1 MYPQKNMLVFLRNVI
16 TNGGNNLENPAVA
29 FAFDLT
35 VVILRVAVPL
45 FAVVILIRLYASL
58 RQNRRDERPLI
69 MLYDED
75 VRKAVPV
82 LYWENSIGRSRACDI
97 YLTDSTVSREH
108 AVLMRRDDGW
118 SITDSDSKS
127 GVFVNGEKISGRT
140 NIYLDDRIRIGT
152 TNLIVKRAEE
162 FEGATRRSWFFKPKG
177 KKIIGSKGL
186 LVLLTLFFL
195 IVSAEACLD
204 NKALRSGIID
214 FMPFTYGFITIG
226 LMWVTYIFSTLILKR
241 VNFEIESLAFFLT
254 GVGVM
259 ISVHQ
264 TEKQAIVQLISAF
277 IGIILFEFLIKI
289 LDDPDRV
296 NHLTKW
302 VYGASLALL
311 AINLVFGRT
320 QYGAANWITLPGG
333 ISVQPSEV
341 VKVGFI
347 FVGAAGLDQLQ
358 TRKNLFGFL
367 VFSAL
372 CVGALVL
379 MGDFGTALIF
389 FATYLI
395 ISFMRSGDFAT
406 FVVAIGAAVFASAI
420 VLRFKPYISDRF
432 SAWGHVFEEPYVWDT
447 GFQQARTLIYCASG
461 GVFGVGLGNGFC
473 KNLFASESDI
483 VIGILCEEMGIITA
497 VVMAVAVGALVFYAR
512 AITTRSRSTFYS
524 ISACCAAGL
533 LVIQLSLNLFG
544 ATDILPLTGV
554 TFPFISAGGSSMI
567 SCWGLMAFIKA
578 ADERTY
584 AVRRESK
591 FRSKED

>member
-1 MYPQKNMLVFLRNVI
+1 MATPV
-16 TNGGNNLENPAVA
+16 
-29 FAFDLT
+29 
-35 VVILRVAVPL
+35 
-45 FAVVILIRLYASL
+45 FAVIILIKLYSSL
-58 RQNRRDERPLI
+58 RHNRRDERPLI

-75 VRKAVPV
+75 EKKAVPV
-82 LYWENSIGRSRACDI
+82 LYWENSIGRSRGSDI
-97 YLTDSTVSREH
+97 FINDATVSREH
-108 AVLMRRDDGW
+108 AVLLRRDNGW
-118 SITDSDSKS
+118 SITDSNSKA
-127 GVFVNGEKISGRT
+127 GVFVNGEKITDRT
-140 NIYLDDRIRIGT
+140 NIYLNDRIRIGT

-177 KKIIGSKGL
+177 KKSIGPKGL
-186 LVLLTLFFL
+186 LSLITIFFL
-195 IVSAEACLD
+195 IITVEACLTSE
-204 NKALRSGIID
+204 ALKTGIID
-214 FMPFTYGFITIG
+214 LMPFTYGLATIG
-226 LMWVTYIFSTLILKR
+226 VMWVTYIITALGFKR

-259 ISVHQ
+259 LSVHQ
-264 TEKQAIVQLISAF
+264 SEKQAIVQLASAV
-277 IGIILFEFLIKI
+277 IGIILFEFLIKF
-289 LDDPDRV
+289 LEDPDRV
-296 NHLTKW
+296 ERLTKW
-302 VYGASLALL
+302 VYIASLGLL
-311 AINLVFGRT
+311 AINLIFGRT

-347 FVGAAGLDQLQ
+347 FVGAAGLDRLQ
-358 TRKNLFGFL
+358 TRKNLFGFM

-372 CVGALVL
+372 CVGALAL

-395 ISFMRSGDFAT
+395 ISFMRSGDFKT
-406 FVVAIGAAVFASAI
+406 LVAAVGAAVFASVI

-432 SAWGHVFEEPYVWDT
+432 SAWGHAFEEPYVWDT

-461 GVFGVGLGNGFC
+461 GVFGVGVGNGFC
-473 KNLFASESDI
+473 KTLFASESDI
-483 VIGILCEEMGIITA
+483 VIGIVCEEMGIIVA
-497 VVMAVAVGALVFYAR
+497 LVLAIAVGALVFYAR

-533 LVIQLSLNLFG
+533 LVIQLSLNIFG

-584 AVRRESK
+584 AIRREGLFS
-591 FRSKED
+591 SSEE

>member
-1 MYPQKNMLVFLRNVI
+1 MNGFL
-16 TNGGNNLENPAVA
+16 A
-29 FAFDLT
+29 FAFDLA
-35 VVILRVAVPL
+35 VVILRIAVPVL
-45 FAVVILIRLYASL
+45 AVLILIKLYVSL
-58 RQNRRDERPLI
+58 RHNRRDERPLI

-75 VRKAVPV
+75 ERKAVPV
-82 LYWENSIGRSRACDI
+82 LYWENSIGRSKSCDI
-97 YLTDSTVSREH
+97 YLADATVSREH

-118 SITDSDSKS
+118 SISDSDSKV
-127 GVFVNGEKISGRT
+127 GVYVNGERITERT
-140 NIYLDDRIRIGT
+140 NIYLSDKIRIGS
-152 TNLIVKRAEE
+152 TNLVVKRAEE
-162 FEGATRRSWFFKPKG
+162 FEGATRRSWFFKPNG
-177 KKIIGSKGL
+177 KKSIGPKSL
-186 LVLLTLFFL
+186 LVLLTIFFV
-195 IVSAEACLD
+195 IISAEACL
-204 NKALRSGIID
+204 NNEALKTGIID
-214 FMPFTYGFITIG
+214 LMPFTYGLITIG
-226 LMWVTYIFSTLILKR
+226 IMWLTYIITALVFKR

-259 ISVHQ
+259 LSVHQ
-264 TEKQAIVQLISAF
+264 SEKQAIVQLVSAVC
-277 IGIILFEFLIKI
+277 GIILFEFLIKI

-296 NHLTKW
+296 SCLTKW

-311 AINLVFGRT
+311 AINLIFGRT

-358 TRKNLFGFL
+358 TKKNLFGFL
-367 VFSAL
+367 VFSAI
-372 CVGALVL
+372 CVGALAL

-395 ISFMRSGDFAT
+395 ISFMRSGDFKT
-406 FVVAIGAAVFASAI
+406 LFVAVGAAVFASVI

-432 SAWGHVFEEPYVWDT
+432 NAWGHVFEEPYVWDT

-461 GVFGVGLGNGFC
+461 GVFGVGIGNGFC
-473 KNLFASESDI
+473 KTLFASESDI
-483 VIGILCEEMGIITA
+483 VIGILCEEMGIIVA
-497 VVMAVAVGALVFYAR
+497 VVMAVAIGALVFYAR

-567 SCWGLMAFIKA
+567 SCWGLMSFIKA

-584 AVRRESK
+584 AVRRESL
-591 FRSKED
+591 FSSREE

>member
-1 MYPQKNMLVFLRNVI
+1 M
-16 TNGGNNLENPAVA
+16 
-29 FAFDLT
+29 DLA
-35 VVILRVAVPL
+35 VVILRMAVPL
-45 FAVVILIRLYASL
+45 LAIIIFVKLYASL
-58 RQNRRDERPLI
+58 RHNRRDERPLI

-82 LYWENSIGRSRACDI
+82 LYWENSIGRSRASDI
-97 YLTDSTVSREH
+97 YLPDTTVSREH

-118 SITDSDSKS
+118 SITDSDSKA
-127 GVFVNGEKISGRT
+127 GVFVNGERISGRT
-140 NIYLDDRIRIGT
+140 NIYLNDRIRIGT
-152 TNLIVKRAEE
+152 TNLIVRRAEE
-162 FEGATRRSWFFKPKG
+162 FEGATRKSWFFRPNG
-177 KKIIGSKGL
+177 KKIIGSKSL
-186 LVLLTLFFL
+186 LVLLTIFFVIL
-195 IVSAEACLD
+195 SAEACLNND
-204 NKALRSGIID
+204 TLKTVYNDSMANIEINII
-214 FMPFTYGFITIG
+214 PFIYGAVLTAI
-226 LMWVTYIFSTLILKR
+226 MWITYILTSLLLKR
-241 VNFEIESLAFFLT
+241 VNFEIESLAFFLS
-254 GVGVM
+254 GVG
-259 ISVHQ
+259 ILLSVHQ
-264 TEKQAIVQLISAF
+264 SEKQTQVQLISM
-277 IGIILFEFLIKI
+277 IGGIILFEMLIKI

-296 NHLTKW
+296 TRLTKW

-311 AINLVFGRT
+311 AINLVFGKI
-320 QYGAANWITLPGG
+320 QYGASNWITLPGG

-358 TRKNLFGFL
+358 TRKNLFGFM
-367 VFSAL
+367 VFSAI
-372 CVGALVL
+372 CVGALAL

-395 ISFMRSGDFAT
+395 ISFMRSGDFAML
-406 FVVAIGAAVFASAI
+406 VAAVGAAVFASVI

-447 GFQQARTLIYCASG
+447 GYQQARTLIYCASG

-473 KNLFASESDI
+473 KQLFASESDI
-483 VIGILCEEMGIITA
+483 VIGIICEEMGIIVA
-497 VVMAVAVGALVFYAR
+497 VVLAITVGSLVFYAR

-533 LVIQLSLNLFG
+533 LVIQLSLNIFG

-567 SCWGLMAFIKA
+567 SCWGLIAFIKA

-584 AVRRESK
+584 AVRRERLFS
-591 FRSKED
+591 SKEE

>member
-1 MYPQKNMLVFLRNVI
+1 M
-16 TNGGNNLENPAVA
+16 
-29 FAFDLT
+29 DLA
-35 VVILRVAVPL
+35 VVILRMAVPL
-45 FAVVILIRLYASL
+45 LAIIIFVKLYASL
-58 RQNRRDERPLI
+58 RHNRRDERPLI

-82 LYWENSIGRSRACDI
+82 LYWENSIGRSRASDI
-97 YLTDSTVSREH
+97 YLPDTTVSREH

-118 SITDSDSKS
+118 SITDSDSKA
-127 GVFVNGEKISGRT
+127 GVFVNGERISGRT
-140 NIYLDDRIRIGT
+140 NIYLNDRIRIGT
-152 TNLIVKRAEE
+152 TNLIVRRAEE
-162 FEGATRRSWFFKPKG
+162 FEGATRKSWFFRPNG
-177 KKIIGSKGL
+177 KKIIGSKSL
-186 LVLLTLFFL
+186 LVLLTIFFVIL
-195 IVSAEACLD
+195 SAEACLNND
-204 NKALRSGIID
+204 TLKTVYNDSMANIEINII
-214 FMPFTYGFITIG
+214 PFIYGAVLTAI
-226 LMWVTYIFSTLILKR
+226 MWITYILTSLLLKR
-241 VNFEIESLAFFLT
+241 VNFEIESLAFFLS
-254 GVGVM
+254 GVG
-259 ISVHQ
+259 ILLSVHQ
-264 TEKQAIVQLISAF
+264 SEKQTQVQLISM
-277 IGIILFEFLIKI
+277 IGGIILFEMLIKI

-296 NHLTKW
+296 TRLTKW

-311 AINLVFGRT
+311 AINLVFGKI
-320 QYGAANWITLPGG
+320 QYGASNWITLPGG

-358 TRKNLFGFL
+358 TRKNLFGFM
-367 VFSAL
+367 VFSAI

-395 ISFMRSGDFAT
+395 ISFMRSGDFAML
-406 FVVAIGAAVFASAI
+406 VAAVGAAVFASVI

-447 GFQQARTLIYCASG
+447 GYQQARTLIYCASG

-473 KNLFASESDI
+473 KQLFASESDI
-483 VIGILCEEMGIITA
+483 VIGIICEEMGIIVA
-497 VVMAVAVGALVFYAR
+497 VVLAITVGSLVFYAR

-533 LVIQLSLNLFG
+533 LVIQLSLNIFG

-567 SCWGLMAFIKA
+567 SCWGLIAFIKA

-584 AVRRESK
+584 AVRRERLFS
-591 FRSKED
+591 SKEE